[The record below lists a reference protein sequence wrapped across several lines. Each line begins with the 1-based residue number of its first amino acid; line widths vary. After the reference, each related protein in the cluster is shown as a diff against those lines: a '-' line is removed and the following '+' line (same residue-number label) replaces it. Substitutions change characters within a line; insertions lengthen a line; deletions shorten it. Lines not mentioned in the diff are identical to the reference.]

1 MYLFFCHM
9 KQNKQSPIQD
19 ATITSVLL
27 AFFPDL
33 DLVLLESVSVSENR
47 GSELI
52 DIDEGPETDMT
63 VNLSVKLK

>member
-1 MYLFFCHM
+1 M
-9 KQNKQSPIQD
+9 KQDKQSPIQD

-27 AFFPDL
+27 AFSPDL

-52 DIDEGPETDMT
+52 DIAEGPEADVT
-63 VNLSVKLK
+63 VSVTVKLK